1 MCKNYTPCTFTYMGG
16 FNARTGTLNEFV
28 ELDQLSHVECDLLP
42 SHYLE
47 DTGLPFRQNVDKVIN
62 DQGKQLLDTCIE
74 SKLRILNGRMIGESL
89 GYNTY
94 FSPRGSSSIDYF
106 ILSEDL
112 IYEFDIINVCPPTEL
127 SDHCVIWCD
136 MKTDVTYG
144 ILNNASKNVYDKLP
158 CKFIVEKNTKQKY
171 IQSLTD
177 YESSHMLQQFLNNVE
192 NDNISIDS
200 LTNQF
205 STIIHLS
212 AVKSTK
218 FKTYGHHKNKK
229 KFKKNDLITIA
240 IS

>member
-1 MCKNYTPCTFTYMGG
+1 M
-16 FNARTGTLNEFV
+16 TG
-28 ELDQLSHVECDLLP
+28 D
-42 SHYLE
+42 
-47 DTGLPFRQNVDKVIN
+47 
-62 DQGKQLLDTCIE
+62 
-74 SKLRILNGRMIGESL
+74 SL

-94 FSPRGSSSIDYF
+94 FGPRGSSSIDYF
-106 ILSEDL
+106 IVSEVL
-112 IYEFDIINVCPPTEL
+112 VYGFDFINVCPPTEL
-127 SDHCVIWCD
+127 FDHCVIWCG

-144 ILNNASKNVYDKLP
+144 ALNNDSKNVYDKVP
-158 CKFIVEKNTKQKY
+158 GKFIVVENTKQKY

-192 NDNISIDS
+192 NNISIDS

-229 KFKKNDLITIA
+229 KLKK
-240 IS
+240 